1 METRPRTGLMLF
13 AAALA
18 LALLLGGS
26 AMRPTDTGLGSYAR
40 VVAAERGAPAVSP
53 QPGSD
58 CLMLMQAS
66 RQRERAQQGVAGSRE
81 KDRTSQEAVA
91 MRVCGV
97 WETPPCQGD
106 ERI

>member
-1 METRPRTGLMLF
+1 METRPRAGLMVV

-18 LALLLGGS
+18 LAMLLGGS
-26 AMRPTDTGLGSYAR
+26 AMRPAETGLGSYAR

-58 CLMLMQAS
+58 CLMLMQVS
-66 RQRERAQQGVAGSRE
+66 RQREREQQGVKGSRE
-81 KDRTSQEAVA
+81 RDRTSQEAVA

-106 ERI
+106 DRI